1 MFMWFARTFI
11 IILGPIIGYFSV
23 SQGPK
28 GILIGTGAAVLVIF
42 IEWVLEQAPLDDIIA
57 AGMGIVI
64 GLIAVKAMDYIVIV
78 TFSDKAIDIWEQYSL
93 LIKLTASY
101 TGMLIAVKKK
111 GEMYL
116 LDQNLSFTSKRLL
129 PESTTVDSCILIDG
143 RLVDIAKAGFLSR
156 MAVVPRFVIN
166 ELQTLA
172 DSSDDSKRTR
182 GKRGLQTIA
191 FLEKE
196 DSGVRVKIY
205 EKDYPALATTDEKLL
220 KCCADLRSKL
230 MTSDT
235 NLAKVAEIRGI
246 GVLNVNLLAK
256 SLKPVVLP
264 GEVLDVFLLKEG
276 KEQRQAVGYLDDGT
290 MIVVDNARR
299 FIGQKKKIIVVS
311 FLQTDAGR
319 MIFAKLDNDRE

>member
-1 MFMWFARTFI
+1 MWFARTFI
-11 IILGPIIGYFSV
+11 IILGPIIGYFSI
-23 SQGPK
+23 SAGPK

-42 IEWVLEQAPLDDIIA
+42 IEWVLEKAPLDDIIA
-57 AGMGIVI
+57 AGMGIVL
-64 GLIAVKAMDYIVIV
+64 GLIAVKAVDYIVLV
-78 TFSDKAIDIWEQYSL
+78 TFSDKVIIVWEQYSL
-93 LIKLTASY
+93 LIKLTAAY

-111 GEMYL
+111 GEMDL
-116 LDQNLSFTSKRLL
+116 LDKSISFTSKRMV
-129 PESTTVDSCILIDG
+129 PESIIVDSCILIDG
-143 RLVDIAKAGFLSR
+143 RIADIAKAGFMNR
-156 MAVVPRFVIN
+156 MAVIPRFVIS

-172 DSSDDSKRTR
+172 DSSEDSKRTR
-182 GKRGLQTIA
+182 GKRGLQTIT

-205 EKDYPALATTDEKLL
+205 EKDYKDLASTDEKLL
-220 KCCADLRSKL
+220 KCTADLRSKL

-264 GEVLDVFLLKEG
+264 GEALDIFLLKEG
-276 KEQRQAVGYLDDGT
+276 KESRQAVGYLDDGT

>member
-1 MFMWFARTFI
+1 MFMWFARIFI
-11 IILGPIIGYFSV
+11 IIMGPIIGYFSI
-23 SQGPK
+23 SQGPR

-42 IEWVLEQAPLDDIIA
+42 IEWALEKAPLDDIIA
-57 AGMGIVI
+57 AGMGII
-64 GLIAVKAMDYIVIV
+64 LGIIAIKTLDYIVMM
-78 TFSDKAIDIWEQYSL
+78 TFADKTIAVWDKYSL
-93 LIKLTASY
+93 LLKIMAAY

-116 LDQNLSFTSKRLL
+116 LDKSISFTSKKML
-129 PESTTVDSCILIDG
+129 PESIIVDSCVLIDG
-143 RLVDIAKAGFLSR
+143 RIADIAKAGFMSR

-172 DSSDDSKRTR
+172 DSADDSKRTR
-182 GKRGLQTIA
+182 GKRGLQTIT

-205 EKDYPALATTDEKLL
+205 EKDYPDMNTTDEKLL
-220 KCCADLRSKL
+220 KCSADLRSKL

-264 GEVLDVFLLKEG
+264 GEALDIFLLKEG
-276 KEQRQAVGYLDDGT
+276 KEHRQAVGYLDDGT

-319 MIFAKLDNDRE
+319 MIFAKLDNDRT